1 MLDMKFSLSYGL
13 LPKIASYFELFM
25 EYHFKNEGKQCTLHV
40 PNLIIPSG
48 PPIIL
53 FELSQQKD

>member
-1 MLDMKFSLSYGL
+1 MKFSLSYGL

-25 EYHFKNEGKQCTLHV
+25 EYRFKNEGKQCTLHV
-40 PNLIIPSG
+40 PNLIIPLG